1 MYINIEP
8 TEKQDQAYEKL
19 FDDLTEFVL
28 FGGAAGG
35 GKSWLAVEWL
45 IVMSYLYPG
54 TRWFIG
60 REELKRLR
68 ASTLITF
75 FKCIKFHKIPQSEF
89 KVNGQDNYIEFKKGS
104 RIDLLDLQYQPR
116 DPLYERFGSTEYTGG
131 VIEEGGETHFG
142 AFDVLKSRVGRC
154 LNDEYNIIG
163 KILITA
169 NPKKNWLYQIFYKP
183 WKKGALPEGYAFVQ
197 AFARENQ
204 YIDKGYLKKL
214 DAISD
219 KSTKQRLKYGVWEYD
234 DDDDALMKYDVI
246 LDLFTNDFVGIGFSY
261 LTIDAARFGSD
272 KAVIAL
278 WRGLRVEKLF
288 VYAISKTTEI
298 EAKAKEL
305 ARTYKIPR
313 SRIIVDE
320 DGLGGGIVDHL
331 RCIGFKNGAKA
342 NNKRYKNLKTEC
354 YYKLGEIV
362 TSGLAYISD
371 DKYQTEII
379 EELEIIKRDKM
390 DSDGKLE
397 IISKDKMR
405 DLLGRSPDFAD
416 TLMMRML
423 PEVKPRRKVVRG

>member
-1 MYINIEP
+1 MFIDLKP

-19 FDDLTEFVL
+19 FDKVTEFIL

-45 IVMSYLYPG
+45 IVMCYLCPG

-75 FKCIKFHKIPQSEF
+75 FKCIKFHGIPRANF
-89 KVNGQDNYIEFKKGS
+89 KYNGQDNYIEFTNGS

-142 AFDVLKSRVGRC
+142 AFDVLKTRVGRC
-154 LNDEYNIIG
+154 LNDEYDILG

-169 NPKKNWLYQIFYKP
+169 NPKKNWLYQVFYKL
-183 WKKGALPEGYAFVQ
+183 WKKGMLPVAYAFIQ
-197 AFARENQ
+197 AFASENK
-204 YIDKGYLKKL
+204 YLDSHYLKKL
-214 DAISD
+214 DSITD
-219 KSTKQRLKYGVWEYD
+219 KMTKQRLKYGIWEYD

-246 LDLFTNDFVGIGFSY
+246 LDIFTNDFVEAGLSY
-261 LTIDAARFGSD
+261 VTVDAARFGSD
-272 KAVIAL
+272 KAVVAF
-278 WRGLRVEKLF
+278 WRGFRVEKF
-288 VYAISKTTEI
+288 VVMSISKTTEI
-298 EAKAKEL
+298 EDVVKDMMRA
-305 ARTYKIPR
+305 YKIPR
-313 SRIIVDE
+313 SRVIVDE

-331 RCIGFKNGAKA
+331 RCIGFKNGSKA
-342 NNKRYKNLKTEC
+342 SNKRYKNLKTEC
-354 YYKLGEIV
+354 YYKLGEMV
-362 TSGLAYISD
+362 NASLVYIAVE
-371 DKYQTEII
+371 KHATEIT
-379 EELEIIKRDKM
+379 EELEIIKRANM

-397 IISKDKMR
+397 IITKDKMR